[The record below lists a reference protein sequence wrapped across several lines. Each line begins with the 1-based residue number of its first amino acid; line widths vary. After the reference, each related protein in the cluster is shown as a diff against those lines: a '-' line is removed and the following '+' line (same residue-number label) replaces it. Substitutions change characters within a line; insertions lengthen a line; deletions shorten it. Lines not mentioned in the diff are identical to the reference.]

1 MFAGGEDGSVVLW
14 DLREPSAM
22 HRSLVEG
29 VELLGR
35 PPTFSTGEWLVLLY
49 LIQLRLNIP

>member
-1 MFAGGEDGSVVLW
+1 MVLW